1 MRRFKKTMKKVKLSD
16 NLPIGG
22 RNRLTDAVIDQLQT
36 YYGKAIRKNTNSL
49 EKMRE
54 AVWAIY
60 WHKYSTNEKPFH
72 GLCPCTHGVATTK
85 VKKEEKHMTTRT

>member
-1 MRRFKKTMKKVKLSD
+1 MKKVKLSD

-22 RNRLTDAVIDQLQT
+22 KNRLTDAVIDQLQT
-36 YYGKAIRKNTNSL
+36 YYGNAIRKNTNSL

-60 WHKYSTNEKPFH
+60 WHKYSTNEK
-72 GLCPCTHGVATTK
+72 THGVATTK
-85 VKKEEKHMTTRT
+85 VKKEEKHMTTHIAFQRQL